1 MSKKSGFLAGALIG
15 AAAALFFAPK
25 KGSEMR
31 EDASKMYDD
40 FKDDPEAALNNLRDF
55 STEKF
60 NDIKERFD
68 SGEISA
74 DSAKDYL
81 TSKRDLIKEKV
92 DSGELS
98 KDSVIEFFNSTRDA
112 IVGKINQ
119 AKEDTEELFDENESE
134 ITDEVVEK
142 TAEFKEKLDDS
153 ADKVAEKVED
163 VKEDAAEAV
172 ENNVDFG
179 KISEEAGELEKKAK
193 DLSGTEW

>member
-40 FKDDPEAALNNLRDF
+40 FKDDPEAAINNLRDL
-55 STEKF
+55 SADKF

-74 DSAKDYL
+74 DSAKEYL

-98 KDSVIEFFNSTRDA
+98 KESVIEFFNSTRDA
-112 IVGKINQ
+112 IVDKINQ
-119 AKEDTEELFDENESE
+119 AKEGTEELFDENESE

-142 TAEFKEKLDDS
+142 TAEFKEKLNDNVDKAVDKAEEVKDDTET
-153 ADKVAEKVED
+153 AIDE
-163 VKEDAAEAV
+163 
-172 ENNVDFG
+172 NVDFG
-179 KISEEAGELEKKAK
+179 EISEEAEKLEKKAK
-193 DLSGTEW
+193 DLSETEW

>member
-112 IVGKINQ
+112 IVDKINQ
-119 AKEDTEELFDENESE
+119 AKEDTEDLFDENESE

>member
-60 NDIKERFD
+60 NDIKERFE

-112 IVGKINQ
+112 IVDKINQ
-119 AKEDTEELFDENESE
+119 AKEGTEELFDENESE

-153 ADKVAEKVED
+153 ADTVAEKVED

>member
-60 NDIKERFD
+60 NDIKERFE

-92 DSGELS
+92 SSGELS

-112 IVGKINQ
+112 IVDKINQ

-142 TAEFKEKLDDS
+142 TAEFKKKLDDS
-153 ADKVAEKVED
+153 ADAVADKVED
-163 VKEDAAEAV
+163 VKEDAAEVV
-172 ENNVDFG
+172 EDNVDFG
-179 KISEEAGELEKKAK
+179 KISEEAEELEKKAK

>member
-60 NDIKERFD
+60 NEIKERFD

-112 IVGKINQ
+112 IVDKINQ

-142 TAEFKEKLDDS
+142 TAEFKEKLDGS
-153 ADKVAEKVED
+153 ADAVADKVED
-163 VKEDAAEAV
+163 VKEDAAEVV
-172 ENNVDFG
+172 EDNVDFG
-179 KISEEAGELEKKAK
+179 KISEEAEELEKKAK

>member
-25 KGSEMR
+25 NVSEIR

-92 DSGELS
+92 YSGEL
-98 KDSVIEFFNSTRDA
+98 
-112 IVGKINQ
+112 
-119 AKEDTEELFDENESE
+119 
-134 ITDEVVEK
+134 
-142 TAEFKEKLDDS
+142 
-153 ADKVAEKVED
+153 
-163 VKEDAAEAV
+163 
-172 ENNVDFG
+172 
-179 KISEEAGELEKKAK
+179 
-193 DLSGTEW
+193 

>member
-60 NDIKERFD
+60 NDIKERFE

-112 IVGKINQ
+112 IVDKINQ
-119 AKEDTEELFDENESE
+119 AKEDAEELFDENESE

-153 ADKVAEKVED
+153 ADAVAGKVED
-163 VKEDAAEAV
+163 VKEDAAEVV
-172 ENNVDFG
+172 EDNVDFG
-179 KISEEAGELEKKAK
+179 KISEEAEELEKKAK

>member
-112 IVGKINQ
+112 IVDKINQ

-142 TAEFKEKLDDS
+142 IAEFKEKLDDS
-153 ADKVAEKVED
+153 ADTVAEKVED

>member
-60 NDIKERFD
+60 NDIKERFE

-112 IVGKINQ
+112 IVDKINQ

-142 TAEFKEKLDDS
+142 TAEFKKKLDDS
-153 ADKVAEKVED
+153 ADAVADKVED
-163 VKEDAAEAV
+163 VKEDAAEVV
-172 ENNVDFG
+172 EDNVDFG
-179 KISEEAGELEKKAK
+179 KISEEAEELEKKAK

>member
-68 SGEISA
+68 SGE
-74 DSAKDYL
+74 
-81 TSKRDLIKEKV
+81 
-92 DSGELS
+92 LS

-112 IVGKINQ
+112 IVDKINQ

-153 ADKVAEKVED
+153 ADTVAEKVED

>member
-60 NDIKERFD
+60 NDIKERFE

-112 IVGKINQ
+112 IVDKINQ
-119 AKEDTEELFDENESE
+119 AKEGTEELFDENESE
-134 ITDEVVEK
+134 VTDEVVEK

-153 ADKVAEKVED
+153 ADAVADKVED
-163 VKEDAAEAV
+163 VKEDVAEVV
-172 ENNVDFG
+172 EDNVDFG
-179 KISEEAGELEKKAK
+179 KISEEAEELEKKAK

>member
-60 NDIKERFD
+60 NDIKERFE

-112 IVGKINQ
+112 IVDKINQ

-142 TAEFKEKLDDS
+142 TAEFKEKLDGS
-153 ADKVAEKVED
+153 ADAVADKVED
-163 VKEDAAEAV
+163 VKEDAAEVV
-172 ENNVDFG
+172 EDNVDFG
-179 KISEEAGELEKKAK
+179 KISEEAEELEKKAK

>member
-31 EDASKMYDD
+31 KDASKMYDD

-81 TSKRDLIKEKV
+81 TSKRDLIKEKLIQV
-92 DSGELS
+92 NFQKTLLLN
-98 KDSVIEFFNSTRDA
+98 FSTA
-112 IVGKINQ
+112 HAMQ
-119 AKEDTEELFDENESE
+119 
-134 ITDEVVEK
+134 
-142 TAEFKEKLDDS
+142 
-153 ADKVAEKVED
+153 
-163 VKEDAAEAV
+163 
-172 ENNVDFG
+172 
-179 KISEEAGELEKKAK
+179 
-193 DLSGTEW
+193 